1 MRDLQDHEA
10 QFNPRIRPADT
21 MGQWYID
28 RMEQERAGSGG
39 RLLVAEGANG
49 VVGYALLIFVTADEE
64 MDELPH
70 SYANV
75 TDLAVIA
82 SERSKGAG
90 TALLAACEAIAR
102 SKGVDGLRLG
112 VLAGNHRAKAL
123 YLRRGFEEIH
133 LTLEKK
139 LR

>member
-1 MRDLQDHEA
+1 
-10 QFNPRIRPADT
+10 

-28 RMEQERAGSGG
+28 RLEQLRSASDG
-39 RLLVAEGANG
+39 RLLVAEGAKG
-49 VVGYALLIFVTADEE
+49 VVGYALLDFVTADDE

-70 SYANV
+70 SYANI

-82 SERSKGAG
+82 SERGKGAG
-90 TALLAACEAIAR
+90 TALLAACESIAR
-102 SKGVDGLRLG
+102 GKGVDSLRLG

-123 YLRRGFEEIH
+123 YLRDGFEEI
-133 LTLEKK
+133 LVRLEKN